1 MMLDHWAARWGLPAE
16 AVADLRRLMGA
27 IDTDPV
33 GRPDTPEGAVQTA
46 IRLEASRL
54 GMRLWRNNVGAG
66 RLENG
71 SFVRWGLCND
81 SEQMN
86 RSTKSSDLVGIRP
99 RLITADMVG
108 HTIGQFVARE
118 VKRGGW
124 RYTGTDR
131 EVAQLRFIELVTSL
145 GGDAAFTTGEGAL

>member
-1 MMLDHWAARWGLPAE
+1 MMLDQWAARWGISAE

-27 IDTDPV
+27 VDTDSV
-33 GRPDTPEGAVQTA
+33 GRPDTPEGVVQTA
-46 IRLEASRL
+46 VRLEASRV

-86 RSTKSSDLVGIRP
+86 RSIKSSDLVGIRP

-131 EVAQLRFIELVTSL
+131 EAAQLRFIELVTSL
-145 GGDAAFTTGEGAL
+145 GGDAAFTTGDGGL